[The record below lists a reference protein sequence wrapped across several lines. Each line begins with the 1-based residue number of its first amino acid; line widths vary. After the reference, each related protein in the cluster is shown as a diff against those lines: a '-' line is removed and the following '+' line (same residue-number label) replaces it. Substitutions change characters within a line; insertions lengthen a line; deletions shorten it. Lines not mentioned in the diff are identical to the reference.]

1 MIAQKPLN
9 KQAIELEETET
20 KIRIIIKTEY
30 LKGTSKAKIELLI
43 RKAIEECLKKIT
55 IPDLKEASRVS
66 LYNFAHRQYAQISQ
80 IRGAN
85 LLVLLAIMK
94 LNDKT
99 NEMAK
104 TMPISRAKAIVKQ
117 AMIYEGYDDVNIYGA
132 PLQKFS
138 QDYINDNVKPVLDR
152 LAKEYPL
159 DPGDISG
166 RNSLRNRAELEVR
179 YNAHLENVE
188 QLKEQGHKLV
198 IASTHA
204 DCSERCRKWQGSVYS
219 LDGTSGKTPDGRTYI
234 PLENATDIYY
244 TTKAGKVYKNG
255 LLGFNC
261 RHYLVPYKDGYKFP
275 KVREAEERK
284 QYKITEKQRRLER
297 EVRYWR
303 TEAVTSKGV
312 NNERYKYA
320 RKKAI
325 EYNKKYIAFSKAN
338 ERAYYPSR
346 TKII

>member
-1 MIAQKPLN
+1 MVTQKPLN

-20 KIRIIIKTEY
+20 KIRVIIKTEY
-30 LKGTSKAKIELLI
+30 LKGTSKAKIEVLV

-55 IPDLKEASRVS
+55 IADLKEASRVS
-66 LYNFAHRQYAQISQ
+66 LYNFARRQYAQISQ

-117 AMIYEGYDDVNIYGA
+117 AMIYEGYDDVNIYGT

-204 DCSERCRKWQGSVYS
+204 DCSERCRKWQGRVYS

-261 RHYLVPYKDGYKFP
+261 RHYLAPYKDGYKFP

-312 NNERYKYA
+312 NDERYKYA

>member
-1 MIAQKPLN
+1 MIVQKPLN
-9 KQAIELEETET
+9 KQAIELEECET
-20 KIRIIIKTEY
+20 KIRLIIKTEY
-30 LKGTSKAKIELLI
+30 FKGTSKAKIEVLV
-43 RKAIEECLKKIT
+43 RKAIDECLKKIT
-55 IPDLKEASRVS
+55 ITDLKEASRVS
-66 LYNFAHRQYAQISQ
+66 LYNFARRQYAQISQ
-80 IRGAN
+80 IRGSN

-104 TMPISRAKAIVKQ
+104 TMSISRAKAIVED
-117 AMIYEGYDDVNIYGA
+117 AMIDEGYTDVNTYGV

-138 QDYINDNVKPVLDR
+138 QDYIDYNVKPVLDR
-152 LAKEYPL
+152 LAKQYTI

-179 YNAHLENVE
+179 YNGHLENIE
-188 QLKEQGHKLV
+188 QLREQGNKLV

-204 DCSERCRKWQGSVYS
+204 DCSERCRPWQGRVYS
-219 LDGTSGKTPDGRTYI
+219 LDGTSGKTPDGRAYI

-303 TEAVTSKGV
+303 TEAITNKGV
-312 NNERYKYA
+312 NDERYRYA

-325 EYNKKYIAFSKAN
+325 EYNKKYIALSKAN

-346 TKII
+346 TKLI

>member
-1 MIAQKPLN
+1 MVIHKPLN

-20 KIRIIIKTEY
+20 KIRLIVKTEY
-30 LKGTSKAKIELLI
+30 FKGTDKAKIELLI

-55 IPDLKEASRVS
+55 IPDLREASRIS
-66 LYNFAHRQYAQISQ
+66 LYNFARRQYAQISQ

-152 LAKEYPL
+152 LAKEFPL
-159 DPGDISG
+159 DPGDIEK

-179 YNAHLENVE
+179 YNGHLENVE

-204 DCSERCRKWQGSVYS
+204 DCSERCQRWQGRVYS
-219 LDGTSGKTPDGRTYI
+219 LDGTSGKTPDGRNYV

-261 RHYLVPYKDGYKFP
+261 RHFLVPYKDGYIFP

-303 TEAVTSKGV
+303 TLAVTNKGI
-312 NNERYKYA
+312 NNEKYKYA

-325 EYNKKYIAFSKAN
+325 EYNKKYIAFSKDN
-338 ERAYYPSR
+338 GRAYYPSR
-346 TKII
+346 TKLL